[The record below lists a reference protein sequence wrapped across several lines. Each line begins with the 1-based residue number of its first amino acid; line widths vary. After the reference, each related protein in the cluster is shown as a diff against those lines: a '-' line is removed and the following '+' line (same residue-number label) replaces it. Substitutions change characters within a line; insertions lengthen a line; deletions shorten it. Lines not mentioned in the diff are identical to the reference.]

1 MLLCP
6 ICQTELRRTEKQMKC
21 ENGHSFDLARQ
32 GYVNLMINGKKSSGD
47 DRDMVKSRHLFLE
60 EGFYA
65 PLRDHVSNL
74 IASRKPQVLVDA
86 GCGEGYYTKVC
97 AQHAREAYG
106 FDLSKAALKLA
117 AANDAKTHYA
127 IASLAHLPLADESV
141 DVLLSVFAPFDEA
154 EFQRV
159 LKADGLLIQ
168 VQPGPYHLYELKQIL
183 YERVQLHEP
192 TVHSRSFDVV
202 KAETLAYPMEIH
214 DPQHLQALFQ
224 MTPYYWKSPK
234 ESRSRLQAQSVLQVR
249 ASFHIVCYRK
259 QVKK

>member
-1 MLLCP
+1 MKMLLCP

-106 FDLSKAALKLA
+106 F
-117 AANDAKTHYA
+117 
-127 IASLAHLPLADESV
+127 
-141 DVLLSVFAPFDEA
+141 
-154 EFQRV
+154 
-159 LKADGLLIQ
+159 
-168 VQPGPYHLYELKQIL
+168 
-183 YERVQLHEP
+183 
-192 TVHSRSFDVV
+192 
-202 KAETLAYPMEIH
+202 
-214 DPQHLQALFQ
+214 
-224 MTPYYWKSPK
+224 
-234 ESRSRLQAQSVLQVR
+234 
-249 ASFHIVCYRK
+249 
-259 QVKK
+259 